1 MWVFC
6 AFTPFISAF
15 FVFPRK
21 YVGLLNLISKYV
33 TSAASNFFLKKGI
46 VDLAGKANI

>member
-15 FVFPRK
+15 VVFPRK
-21 YVGLLNLISKYV
+21 YVDLLNLISKYV
-33 TSAASNFFLKKGI
+33 TSASNFFLKKGI